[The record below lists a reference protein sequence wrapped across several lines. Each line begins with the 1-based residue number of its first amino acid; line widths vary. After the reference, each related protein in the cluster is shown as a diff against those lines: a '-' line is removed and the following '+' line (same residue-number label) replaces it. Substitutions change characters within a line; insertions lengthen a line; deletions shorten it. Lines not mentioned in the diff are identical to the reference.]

1 MEVPPQHRLTQA
13 RVRGKR
19 ETMVVHAEPETIE
32 TVTTE
37 ALRAQLSAK
46 VTLYETRYG
55 IASADL
61 RDALDTG
68 RLSETMDVCGWLI
81 AWEAMDALGR
91 GGGPTR
97 LE

>member
-1 MEVPPQHRLTQA
+1 MG
-13 RVRGKR
+13 GKR
-19 ETMVVHAEPETIE
+19 ETMVVHAEPETVE
-32 TVTTE
+32 KVTTE
-37 ALRAQLSAK
+37 ALHAQLRAK
-46 VTLYETRYG
+46 VSRYEVQYG

-91 GGGPTR
+91 GAGPTR